1 MAEATSSTGSPLA
14 DFSQC
19 HRAIVV
25 GMRAFAG
32 LPDLMAAAE
41 RARVTAAATL
51 ALFEDA
57 ILPHHADE
65 EAELFPAVRASSRP
79 GDERVRVEGMIGRL
93 TAEHRS
99 IEAFWATLKPGVKQA
114 AAGAHGVLDPEAVAA
129 LAFAYNRHAAYEE
142 TEFLPL
148 AAEILGRDRNH
159 LDALD
164 LSLHLRHTPL
174 PVGYI

>member
-1 MAEATSSTGSPLA
+1 MAESTSPTGTPLA

-19 HRAIVV
+19 HRTLLV
-25 GMRAFAG
+25 GIRAFAA
-32 LPDLMAAAE
+32 LPELVVAAE
-41 RARVTAAATL
+41 RARATAAATL

-65 EAELFPAVRASSRP
+65 EAELFPAVRASSKP
-79 GDERVRVEGMIGRL
+79 GDERVMVEGLIGRL

-99 IEAFWATLKPGVKQA
+99 IEALWATLKPGVKQA
-114 AAGAHGVLDPEAVAA
+114 AAGAHGVLDAEAVAA
-129 LAFAYNRHAAYEE
+129 LAFAYNRHATYEE

-148 AAEILGRDRNH
+148 AAEILGRNRNH
-159 LDALD
+159 MAALD
-164 LSLHLRHTPL
+164 LSMHLRHTPL